1 MFPQSRHSVSG
12 FPLLTVDD
20 CSCKHV
26 VILASRFR
34 NLVVLFLLHCSVLIT
49 SAYSCLEG
57 RGTCQV
63 VHMRRKAR
71 KVFKC
76 QSVSRWHQSRV
87 LKTTL
92 TSADFP
98 ISAKSSCLSSAVV
111 LKC

>member
-12 FPLLTVDD
+12 FPLLTADR

-26 VILASRFR
+26 VILASGVR
-34 NLVVLFLLHCSVLIT
+34 NLGVIFLLHCSVLIT

-57 RGTCQV
+57 KGTCQV

-71 KVFKC
+71 KVCKC
-76 QSVSRWHQSRV
+76 QSVSRWYQSRV
-87 LKTTL
+87 LKTSL
-92 TSADFP
+92 KSADFP
-98 ISAKSSCLSSAVV
+98 INAKSSCLSSAVL